1 MGTYYIPRNVKGE
14 TRILY
19 IFTIKA
25 LITTVAGAMI
35 GLLFYVI
42 FAMIGLKIV
51 GIVITVL
58 LALIGYAIGM
68 IKIPT
73 IAGIPVTKKIGGDP
87 LSEII
92 IKFFKFKK
100 NRKRYTYI
108 QLEED
113 TEENEKEEET

>member
-25 LITTVAGAMI
+25 LAFTAAGALIGFLIRLILASI
-35 GLLFYVI
+35 GLATLGTIILVI
-42 FAMIGLKIV
+42 FAV
-51 GIVITVL
+51 
-58 LALIGYAIGM
+58 IGYGIGA

-73 IAGIPVTKKIGGDP
+73 VSGLKFTKKIGGEP

-92 IKFFKFKK
+92 VRYFKFKQSK
-100 NRKRYTYI
+100 KIYTYF
-108 QLEED
+108 D
-113 TEENEKEEET
+113 TVKENVEEEKK